1 MEIKLRKFQEG
12 GPVEQQQEP
21 QQEQGEQG
29 GEQGGQQGGEQD
41 PIMQLAQMA
50 AQAIQS
56 KDCQSAM
63 QVCQAFLQ
71 LIQQQSQGQ
80 APEQQAPEGEPVYRK
95 GGKLVGRI
103 RK

>member
-21 QQEQGEQG
+21 QQEQG

-56 KDCQSAM
+56 QDCQSAM
-63 QVCQAFLQ
+63 RVCQAFLQ